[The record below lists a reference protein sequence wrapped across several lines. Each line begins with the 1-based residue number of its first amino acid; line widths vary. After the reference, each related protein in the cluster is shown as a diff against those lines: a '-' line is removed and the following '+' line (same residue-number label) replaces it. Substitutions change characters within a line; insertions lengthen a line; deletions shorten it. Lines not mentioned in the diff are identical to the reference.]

1 MGTGK
6 IKILF
11 TSSVVKIRLLFL
23 SVAFS
28 LTGFL
33 SIAQPRMMRPQGPVN
48 EFSAIDGTSVLVYN
62 LQAERD
68 ISSRAGFGPVF
79 YVFPDVRMD
88 SKQALELVGKLN
100 LIGIAKEYG
109 GRILIVNPSAEK
121 WQDQDLDAFKRFIG
135 TGGAPTNIKVIGIGS
150 GATFVNQQLAAT
162 DLTGAIA
169 GIVSIGGEPGKI
181 CKFPVPAFIGG
192 KNAARVARPYQAASD
207 SAPADPLQKVV
218 VNADKRVDLET
229 LFAEAWDKVLSC
241 NYRYNNLFHTFY
253 MSRGIDNP
261 EGVKNF
267 ELVSIPMFKKSGIQ
281 RNVVEYPLVDM
292 NAPSRPDNPDKYLW
306 YEYIPKQ
313 AQDAAPGTVPLVVLL
328 HGHGN
333 DPRTQSE
340 TSGFPELAAEE
351 GFMVVEME
359 WQGGNGY
366 VPMGLDGIEAVVS
379 VLRQKYPQID
389 GSRIYAEGLSAGAMT
404 SNMLGIRKSHLFA
417 AVAGHSGGI
426 FSGNGLGYYA
436 YGSEPLMNEAIQKR
450 GHVQVGYCSV
460 VGTHDDTIR
469 YFNKDN
475 WRGNPYLNVWRIYE
489 TVNGMPV
496 TGDLDFNV
504 DPTFGISLRDRE
516 LIHTGKSE
524 DITIEFGQ
532 LYNDEIPMIR
542 LMVINNYGHWNFKPA
557 ARLIWDFFRHFS
569 RDTETKELHYQ

>member
-1 MGTGK
+1 MSK
-6 IKILF
+6 SDRFLLA
-11 TSSVVKIRLLFL
+11 VVLSLLG
-23 SVAFS
+23 VIAA
-28 LTGFL
+28 
-33 SIAQPRMMRPQGPVN
+33 AQPRMMHPQGPAN
-48 EFSAIDGTSVLVYN
+48 EFSVIEGTSVLVYN
-62 LQAERD
+62 LLPDRD
-68 ISSRAGFGPVF
+68 IHSRAGFGPAF
-79 YVFPDVRMD
+79 YIFPDGKLD
-88 SKQALELVGKLN
+88 NQQALELAGKMN
-100 LIGIAKEYG
+100 LTGIVKELG
-109 GRILIVNPSAEK
+109 GRIMVVNPSSDK
-121 WQDQDLDAFKRFIG
+121 WQKKDLENFSRLIG
-135 TGGAPTNIKVIGIGS
+135 MGGPATNIKVIGIGS
-150 GATFVNQQLAAT
+150 GATFVNRQLAAT

-169 GIVSIGGEPGKI
+169 GIVSIDGEPGKV
-181 CKFPVPAFIGG
+181 CKLPVPAFIGG
-192 KNAARVARPYQAASD
+192 KNAAKAAKPYQAASQ
-207 SAPADPLQKVV
+207 SAPEDPLQKVV
-218 VNADKRVDLET
+218 VNTDRKTSLEA
-229 LFAEAWDKVLSC
+229 LFAEAWDEVLSA

-267 ELVSIPMFKKSGIQ
+267 ELVSFPLFDRLGIQ

-292 NAPSRPDNPDKYLW
+292 NAPSRPENPEKYLW

-313 AQDAAPGTVPLVVLL
+313 ARDAAPGTVPLVVLL

-366 VPMGLDGIEAVVS
+366 APMGLDGIEAVIS
-379 VLRQKYPQID
+379 ILRQKYPQID

-404 SNMLGIRKSHLFA
+404 SNMLGVRKSHLFA

-450 GHVQVGYCSV
+450 GHVEVGYCSV

-469 YFNKDN
+469 YFNKEN
-475 WRGNPYLNVWRIYE
+475 WEGSPYLNVWRIYE
-489 TVNGMPV
+489 TINGLPV
-496 TGDLDFNV
+496 TGDLDFDV
-504 DPTFGISLRDRE
+504 DPTFGFALQDRTA
-516 LIHTGKSE
+516 IHTGKSE

-532 LYNDEIPMIR
+532 LYKGEKPIIR

-557 ARLIWDFFRHFS
+557 ASLIWDFFRHFS
-569 RDTETKELHYQ
+569 RDTETKELKYR